1 MTMQSFLKTSLADAV
16 RDGKSNDA
24 STYNAIASLSAYI
37 ASRFVDSVQT
47 RENKDEN
54 GDGDGALDIKR
65 FSAIWKAYLEKYAYL
80 GGIVWEGS
88 DDAAQQVHALPAGD
102 RRAKAAKEYIEK
114 KPKGSRLVTTLAA
127 RRTYVKRLVEDTL
140 VNHAGIFRDILAHA
154 QSGGDA
160 EMLAGLWQAH
170 VEYNYGATLSALT
183 AALPGNARAK
193 PEKSE
198 AEKIMERAKSWDM
211 ATLEEIVQA
220 LTDKRDALRDD
231 IAGIGDMGDMEI
243 QHIATPS
250 SDTTTGRVI
259 KQLTHKAA

>member
-1 MTMQSFLKTSLADAV
+1 MSMHSFLKTSLADAV

-24 STYNAIASLSAYI
+24 STYNAITSLSAYI

-47 RENKDEN
+47 RENKD

-65 FSAIWKAYLEKYAYL
+65 FSAMWKAYLEKYAYL

-88 DDAAQQVHALPAGD
+88 DEAAQNVHALPAGD
-102 RRAKAAKEYIEK
+102 RRAAAAKDYITK
-114 KPKGSRLVTTLAA
+114 KPKGARLVTTLAA

-160 EMLAGLWQAH
+160 EALAGLWQAH

-183 AALPGNARAK
+183 AALPGNASANPPKSELEKVMDRAK
-193 PEKSE
+193 N
-198 AEKIMERAKSWDM
+198 WDL
-211 ATLEEIVQA
+211 ATLEEIVQK
-220 LTDKRDALRDD
+220 LIDKRDSLRDD
-231 IAGIGDMGDMEI
+231 IAGIGDMGEMEI

-250 SDTTTGRVI
+250 TDTTTGRVI
-259 KQLTHKAA
+259 KQRVRKAA